1 MGTIRYWATALFLSL
16 GILCMGKNAEQSR
29 LLIHTL
35 NYLGGDYKNAVKDG
49 KVVSE
54 MEYSEMLEFSASAE
68 KYFKDFSPAWSDA
81 DSAEVGQLVY
91 KITGLIRQKAS
102 PDTITVLATK
112 AKAKVQAITGLKT
125 VPAKYPDIAA
135 GQKLYTVECA
145 KCHGATGIG
154 DGIEGKDLDPK
165 PRNFHDA
172 ERMSEISAAHTFNT
186 IRLGI
191 QGTGMLAHPTM
202 EDDEVWNLSFYI
214 LSLRHKQG
222 DAAKYT
228 DAISKIS
235 LEQLATLSD
244 AELQAQ
250 FNLSD
255 EDLATLRYNQPKTSN
270 SNFIAIA
277 EHHLNDAQTAY
288 ASGNKEAALQSAS
301 LSYLEGIE
309 PIELQLNAE
318 DPALRDELEVVFQN
332 VRKQI
337 GNNAST
343 DEVNAAVSKA
353 LETLAVVSKTLEKRE
368 YSFGLS
374 LLMSL
379 GILLRE
385 GLEAFLVILVILSVL
400 KASKIQAAAKWV
412 HAGWIAALILGIG
425 LWILS
430 GKLLS
435 FGMGQMALVEGAVSL
450 LAVFML
456 LYIGF
461 WLHGKSEIG
470 KWKAYV
476 TGLVKGAVSSGS
488 LLGLFTLS
496 FFVVFREVFESV
508 LFLSALHI
516 EGGGKHTG
524 AIALGVVLATAIV
537 LTFAF
542 FVIKYSTK
550 LPIPKLFKISAM
562 LMGALAVILAGKGIH
577 SLQEVGLVPVHG
589 LPIFRVEQLGLY
601 PTWETTIA
609 QVVVLLIVIGIQNIN
624 VGDKP
629 TAAVKQE
636 LQKA

>member
-1 MGTIRYWATALFLSL
+1 MGVIRFSAFAFLIVCSTILSAA
-16 GILCMGKNAEQSR
+16 NAEQSR

-35 NYLGGDYKNAVKDG
+35 NYLGGDYKHAVKDG
-49 KVVSE
+49 KVISE

-68 KYFKDFSPAWSDA
+68 KYFKDFSPNWSDA
-81 DSAEVGQLVY
+81 DSAEVGQMVY
-91 KITGLIRQKAS
+91 QITGLIKQKAN
-102 PDTITVLATK
+102 PDSVTILTVK

-125 VPAKYPDIAA
+125 APAKYPDIAA
-135 GQKLYTVECA
+135 GQKLYTAECA
-145 KCHGATGIG
+145 KCHGATGTG
-154 DGIEGKDLDPK
+154 DGIEGKELDPK

-191 QGTGMLAHPTM
+191 QGTGMLAHPTL
-202 EDDEVWNLSFYI
+202 EDEEVWNLAFYV
-214 LSLRHKQG
+214 LSIRHPKT
-222 DAAKYT
+222 DPAKYA
-228 DAISKIS
+228 DVINKIN
-235 LEQLATLSD
+235 LEQVATLSD
-244 AELQAQ
+244 ADLQNQ
-250 FNLSD
+250 FNLND
-255 EDLATLRYNQPKTSN
+255 EALSALRHNQPKTSN
-270 SNFIAIA
+270 SSFIAIA
-277 EHHLNDAQTAY
+277 EKYLNDALAAY
-288 ASGNKEAALQSAS
+288 NNGNKDAALQSAS

-318 DPALRDELEVVFQN
+318 DPALRDRLEADFQN
-332 VRKQI
+332 VRKLI
-337 GNNAST
+337 GNSAPI
-343 DEVNAAVSKA
+343 DEVSKA
-353 LETLAVVSKTLEKRE
+353 VAIAQATLSQVSKVLEKRE

-400 KASKIQAAAKWV
+400 KASNIQGAAKWV
-412 HAGWIAALILGIG
+412 HAGWIVALVFGIF

-450 LAVFML
+450 LAVCML

-488 LLGLFTLS
+488 LIGLSTLS

-524 AIALGVVLATAIV
+524 AIALGVVLAVVIV

-542 FVIKYSTK
+542 LVIRYSAK
-550 LPIPKLFKISAM
+550 LPIPKLFKISAI

-577 SLQEVGLVPVHG
+577 SLQEVGIVPVHG
-589 LPIFRVEQLGLY
+589 LPIFRADQLGIY

-609 QVVVLLIVIGIQNIN
+609 QVLVLLIVIGIQNIN
-624 VGDKP
+624 ISSKP
-629 TAAVKQE
+629 VPVKPE

>member
-1 MGTIRYWATALFLSL
+1 MGVIRFWAFAFLIFCNTLLTAA
-16 GILCMGKNAEQSR
+16 NAEQSR

-54 MEYSEMLEFSASAE
+54 MEYSEMLEFSTSAE
-68 KYFKDFSPAWSDA
+68 KYFKDFSPNWSDA
-81 DSAEVGQLVY
+81 DSAEVGQLVF
-91 KITGLIRQKAS
+91 KITGLIKQKAN
-102 PDTITVLATK
+102 PDSVTILTTI
-112 AKAKVQAITGLKT
+112 AKARVQAITGLKT

-135 GQKLYTVECA
+135 GKKLYTVECA
-145 KCHGATGIG
+145 KCHGASGIG
-154 DGIEGKDLDPK
+154 DGVEGKDLDPK

-172 ERMSEISAAHTFNT
+172 ERMGEISAAHTFNT

-191 QGTGMLAHPTM
+191 QGTGMLAHPTL
-202 EDDEVWNLSFYI
+202 EDEEVWSLAFYVLSI
-214 LSLRHKQG
+214 RQPKTN
-222 DAAKYT
+222 AANHA
-228 DAISKIS
+228 DAINKIS

-244 AELQAQ
+244 VELQKQ
-250 FNLSD
+250 FGLSN
-255 EDLATLRYNQPKTSN
+255 EALAALRHNQPKTSN
-270 SNFIAIA
+270 SSFITIA
-277 EHHLNDAQTAY
+277 EKYLDDALTAY
-288 ASGNKEAALQSAS
+288 NKGNKNAALQSAS

-309 PIELQLNAE
+309 PIEMQLNAE
-318 DPALRDELEVVFQN
+318 DPALRDRLEVDFQN
-332 VRKQI
+332 VRKLI
-337 GNNAST
+337 GGNAT
-343 DEVNAAVSKA
+343 GEEVSAAVNKA
-353 LETLAVVSKTLEKRE
+353 LATLAEVSKILEKRE

-400 KASKIQAAAKWV
+400 KASNIQGAAKWV
-412 HAGWIAALILGIG
+412 HAGWIAALILGVF

-450 LAVFML
+450 LAVCML

-476 TGLVKGAVSSGS
+476 TSLVKGAVSSGS
-488 LLGLFTLS
+488 LIGLSTLS

-524 AIALGVVLATAIV
+524 AIALGVILAVIIV

-542 FVIKYSTK
+542 FVVRYSAK

-577 SLQEVGLVPVHG
+577 SLQEVGIVPVHS
-589 LPIFRVEQLGLY
+589 LPIFRADQLGIY

-624 VGDKP
+624 IGTKP
-629 TAAVKQE
+629 VAVKPE
-636 LQKA
+636 LQKV